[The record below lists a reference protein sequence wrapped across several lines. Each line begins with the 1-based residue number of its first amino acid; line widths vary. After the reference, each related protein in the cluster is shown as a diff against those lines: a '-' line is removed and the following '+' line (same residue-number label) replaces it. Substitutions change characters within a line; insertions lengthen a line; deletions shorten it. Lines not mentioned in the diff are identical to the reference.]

1 MKGINNKSTAM
12 KRRTVAFVLAAILLV
27 GIFTAAVEKDFTVLT
42 LNYDGVEYSY
52 ATDAETVGEFFE
64 KENISVKD
72 NDYVSCSMTEE
83 IASGMKIYVSVAKFI
98 TVYDEDTSYSAIT
111 FMTTVE
117 DVLRDFKNPLSDV
130 DGCFPERG
138 ERVYDGNVIYV
149 TRANKVVFE
158 RFGTKLEYAT
168 HSETV
173 GEFLEELGVEYDYE
187 SEKVVPS
194 ADTVLTDNMTV
205 TIKTK
210 TDAMSPLDFDVDLS
224 KARVITC
231 TATAYTSAADECGPW
246 ADGYTATGA
255 KCEVGVVAVDP
266 KVIPLGTKLYIE
278 TVDGSFV
285 YGYCSA
291 EDTGGA
297 IKGNKI
303 DLAMNTKSDCFQF
316 GRRQVKVY
324 ILS

>member
-1 MKGINNKSTAM
+1 MKGIMNKSTAS
-12 KRRTVAFVLAAILLV
+12 KRRVAAFVLVAIMLV
-27 GIFTAAVEKDFTVLT
+27 SIFSAAVEKDFTIIT
-42 LNYDGVEYSY
+42 LNYDGVEFSY

-72 NDYVSCSMTEE
+72 NDYVSHNKTDSIEY
-83 IASGMKIYVSVAKFI
+83 GMKIYVSVAKYI
-98 TVYDEDTSYSAIT
+98 TVYDEDATYGAIT

-117 DVLRDFKNPLSDV
+117 DVLRDFGSPLSDA
-130 DGCFPERG
+130 DGCFPVRE
-138 ERVYDGNVIYV
+138 ERVYDGSVIYV
-149 TRANKVVFE
+149 TRANKVIFE
-158 RFGTKLEYAT
+158 RFGTQLEYDT

-173 GEFLEELGVEYDYE
+173 GDFLNELGVTYDMAE
-187 SEKVVPS
+187 EKVVPS
-194 ADTVLTDNMTV
+194 EDTILTDNMTV
-205 TIKTK
+205 VIKNK
-210 TDAMSPLDFDVDLS
+210 TDAMSPLDFGIDLS
-224 KARVITC
+224 TARVITC
-231 TATAYTSAADECGPW
+231 TATAYTPSADECGKD
-246 ADGYTATGA
+246 DGITATGA

-291 EDTGGA
+291 QDTGGA
-297 IKGNKI
+297 IKGNKV
-303 DLAMNTKSDCFQF
+303 DLAMNTKSECFQF